1 MLVRGVL
8 GTATVTVG
16 DPDCWQ
22 IENIAKAIVG
32 QGSGQIGQDVRRA
45 LRAAFQRRGD
55 KMNPRVIWIQPGGLK
70 GDFIGGAN
78 ANLVKSLAV
87 QMPAQRWHDVIGVG
101 SHDKPQ
107 LAGCTGMA

>member
-22 IENIAKAIVG
+22 IENIAKAIVR

-45 LRAAFQRRGD
+45 LRAAFQR
-55 KMNPRVIWIQPGGLK
+55 
-70 GDFIGGAN
+70 
-78 ANLVKSLAV
+78 
-87 QMPAQRWHDVIGVG
+87 
-101 SHDKPQ
+101 
-107 LAGCTGMA
+107 